1 MDKTDFFDCKSAEML
16 KEDFKKI
23 SVLKTLIF
31 GMLLSKMIVYEM
43 LGSGDSFTKKLSAEN
58 FYFTVLF
65 IQKQLFRIDLVK
77 KKILSLKRA
86 FEA

>member
-31 GMLLSKMIVYEM
+31 GMFLSKMIVYEM
-43 LGSGDSFTKKLSAEN
+43 LGSGDSFTKRIIGRKFL
-58 FYFTVLF
+58 FYGIVYSKTIV
-65 IQKQLFRIDLVK
+65 
-77 KKILSLKRA
+77 
-86 FEA
+86 